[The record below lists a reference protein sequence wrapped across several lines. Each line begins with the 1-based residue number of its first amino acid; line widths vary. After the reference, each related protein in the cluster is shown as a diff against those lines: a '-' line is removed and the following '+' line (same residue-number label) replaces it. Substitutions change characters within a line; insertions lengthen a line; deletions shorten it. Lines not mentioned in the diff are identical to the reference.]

1 MLWCRR
7 QRGPDCLGG
16 TRGWLGPLDNK
27 PVRIKLTDWRG
38 LELGIVVVE
47 VSVNLVDVAI
57 FFDCIKSQL
66 AEVGPSAVTVALP
79 SRVASLMMVLY
90 MSGATG
96 GSVDHEFVVL
106 TIAREV
112 AKATVA
118 TGGAAAAGG
127 AWLPVMA
134 LARLA
139 TTARKRVIFLV
150 EGVDWLCRASLS

>member
-1 MLWCRR
+1 MLGCTSIH
-7 QRGPDCLGG
+7 P
-16 TRGWLGPLDNK
+16 
-27 PVRIKLTDWRG
+27 WRG
-38 LELGIVVVE
+38 RPVWQAWQH
-47 VSVNLVDVAI
+47 NLPDLQLA
-57 FFDCIKSQL
+57 SQL